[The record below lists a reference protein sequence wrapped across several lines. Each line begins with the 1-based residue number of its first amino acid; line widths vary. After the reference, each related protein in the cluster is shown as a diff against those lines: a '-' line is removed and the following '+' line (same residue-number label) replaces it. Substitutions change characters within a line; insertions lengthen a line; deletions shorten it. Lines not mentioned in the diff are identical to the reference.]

1 MAHPVVASSATANTG
16 SGTASGIDLPAPS
29 GIASGDLLV
38 AFISIG
44 FFVSS
49 PTAPSG
55 WTRDSWGSFYPDH
68 VEHIYWKVA
77 SSGDE
82 GAVSYSWSWT
92 AYAPVSASIL
102 RVTGAD
108 QTAPLYVRGSAGSGS
123 TSSSHVAPSLNATET
138 ETLLLA
144 FAAVS
149 GTGTYTAPS
158 GMTEV
163 TDVTASSGNASSV
176 ARLNLSSTGSTG
188 TKTFTG
194 PTGNW
199 TGYSFGVK
207 QQAAAVDATVTPA
220 VGELVLADK
229 QAVTSDQVVFMAVG
243 ALTLYDQPVTAL
255 TPDATVFPAL
265 GLLTLADQA
274 TGAGG
279 GTTVEPATGAL
290 RILTETTAGVDY
302 DTAGITYDDVITYDE
317 GGDSIGATALAGS
330 TVSPATGLLVL
341 TDHLPGVGSGTPVV
355 VGSEFPLVTVEF
367 SPTTGPLET
376 PVWVDITDYVL
387 GVSWKVGREHALE
400 GEYSPATASVT
411 LANETRRFDPEH
423 AAGPYYG
430 ELTPG
435 RRLRIR
441 VTYDSVT
448 YDTYAGF
455 VDGWPQRYQFPELA
469 DCEVGA
475 SDGLTLLGWAETNAS
490 PFEARME
497 DLVPLHWWRLDEKAG
512 ATEVADSGTGRRNG
526 HPVGGA
532 QDSLEFSP
540 GVDRISEAT
549 CLQLRNSGGGYID
562 VTGCA
567 QWTTFTALAKGD
579 PVAGQG
585 IDYLWSATNGTTWQF
600 VGMYGNTGR
609 ITACDGVTQRT
620 TSGAY
625 NDGQVHH
632 IAVVTAFGT
641 CNIYVDGVLDNGS
654 NSPADPTP
662 SGSKSY
668 IGNHI
673 EPSSTKW
680 NGKVGHVALWNTALT
695 ATQISGLQETIV
707 GWDDDTTGDRVGHLL
722 DLAGWPTADRDIS
735 VNGTLL
741 GAVNG
746 QDWTD
751 DVLANIKIVE
761 ASEAGQFYQQPD
773 YTMRFRARTDPLTD
787 PRSTTPRYV
796 FSDEDT
802 TGVYRY
808 ESLKFGE
815 QSTYLHNR
823 VKVTYSGGEVIVADD
838 ASVAAYGARDH
849 SISTTLGTAAQARN
863 LADAV
868 LYQFS
873 YPRLIVESIELN
885 PAADQR
891 LWLPCLDLQ
900 IGDRVTVRRHPQAV
914 GTAISVDVIV
924 EGVTARIGDGRN
936 TATFVL
942 SCSTPMSPG
951 GPGGGGGGGDDFWL
965 WGTGLWDTTT
975 RWA

>member
-1 MAHPVVASSATANTG
+1 MAHPVVASSSTNTTG
-16 SGTASGIDLPAPS
+16 SGTANGIDIPAPS
-29 GIASGDLLV
+29 GIAVGDLLV
-38 AFISIG
+38 AFFSIG
-44 FFVSS
+44 FWVSS

-55 WTRDSWGSFYPDH
+55 WTRESWGAFYPDH
-68 VEHIYWKVA
+68 TDHIYWKIA
-77 SSGDE
+77 QSGDE
-82 GAVSYSWSWT
+82 SATSWGWSWT
-92 AYAPVSASIL
+92 PYGAVTAAML
-102 RVTGAD
+102 RITGAD
-108 QTAPLYVRGSAGSGS
+108 GTTPVYVSGSPGSGGS
-123 TSSSHVAPSLNATET
+123 SSSHVAPTLTATET
-138 ETLLLA
+138 DTLLLA
-144 FAAVS
+144 FAAVAA
-149 GTGTYTAPS
+149 TGTYTAPS

-163 TDVTASSGNASSV
+163 TDVTASSGNTSSV
-176 ARLNLSSTGSTG
+176 AKLNLSGTGATG

-199 TGYSFGVK
+199 TGYSLGIKPAPPVSN
-207 QQAAAVDATVTPA
+207 ATVTPA
-220 VGELVLADK
+220 AGEFTLAGPSV
-229 QAVTSDQVVFMAVG
+229 ALSDQVVFMGAG
-243 ALTLYDQPVTAL
+243 ALTLTDLAPLIL
-255 TPDATVFPAL
+255 TPDYTVLPDVGAFTLVDPGAT
-265 GLLTLADQA
+265 
-274 TGAGG
+274 AGG
-279 GTTVEPATGAL
+279 GFTVTP
-290 RILTETTAGVDY
+290 D
-302 DTAGITYDDVITYDE
+302 
-317 GGDSIGATALAGS
+317 AGS
-330 TVSPATGLLVL
+330 LVL
-341 TDHLPGVGSGTPVV
+341 TDLAPSPLADATVTPTAGALVLLDKV
-355 VGSEFPLVTVEF
+355 TAAVSVAEYPHVTVEF

-376 PVWVDITDYVL
+376 PVWVDVTDYVL
-387 GVSWKVGREHALE
+387 GVQWKVGRDHALE
-400 GEYSPATASVT
+400 GEYSPATASVQ

-423 AAGPYYG
+423 TAGPYFG
-430 ELTPG
+430 QLTPG

-441 VTYDSVT
+441 VTYDAVT

-455 VDGWPQRYQFPELA
+455 VDGWPQQYQFPELA
-469 DCEVGA
+469 DCEVSA
-475 SDGLTLLGWAETNAS
+475 ADGLTLLGWAETNAS
-490 PFEARME
+490 PFEAQME
-497 DLVPLHWWRLDEKAG
+497 TLVPLHWWRLDEKAG

-562 VTGCA
+562 VTGAA

-579 PVAGQG
+579 PVPGQG

-625 NDGQVHH
+625 NDGDVHH

-662 SGSKSY
+662 AGSKSY

-673 EPSSTKW
+673 EPNATKW

-695 ATQISGLQETIV
+695 ATQIATLQTTIV
-707 GWDDDTTGDRVGHLL
+707 GWDDDTTGDRVAHLL
-722 DLAGWPTADRDIS
+722 DLAGWPAADRDIS
-735 VNGTLL
+735 TNGTLL

-751 DVLANIKIVE
+751 DVLANIKVVE

-823 VKVTYSGGEVIVADD
+823 VKVSYSGGEVIVADD

-849 SISTTLGTAAQARN
+849 TISTTLGTAAQARN

-868 LYQFS
+868 LYQYS

-885 PAADQR
+885 PAADSR

-900 IGDRVTVRRHPQAV
+900 IGDRVTVRRHPQDV
-914 GTAISVDVIV
+914 GDPIEVDVIV
-924 EGVTARIGDGRN
+924 EGITGRIDDGRN
-936 TATFVL
+936 GARFTLA
-942 SCSTPMSPG
+942 CSTPMSPG